1 MTQQVLQHMLLQMM
15 IEREALLNN
24 VNKVYE
30 IDVISNKDYIFV
42 TS

>member
-1 MTQQVLQHMLLQMM
+1 MMQQVLQHMLLQMM

>member
-1 MTQQVLQHMLLQMM
+1 MVQQVLQHMLLLMM

-42 TS
+42 NS

>member
-1 MTQQVLQHMLLQMM
+1 MMQQVLQHMLLQMI

>member
-1 MTQQVLQHMLLQMM
+1 MMQQVLQHILLQMM